1 MILCNLR
8 NVLIM
13 KKMKRILTTCFA
25 IICLFSCS
33 SDDGGINNN
42 PYIPNT
48 LVQFEIDLDLPLFDN
63 LRFAGGSTYISNG
76 GGVRGFFVFNLS
88 GDQFLAWEASCPNHF
103 PSNCSTMTIEGV
115 LATCACEDYEYS
127 LANGQLLNPVEGD
140 ENYPMVNYRVSKTGN
155 VLRITNN

>member
-1 MILCNLR
+1 MILRKLR
-8 NVLIM
+8 NVLNM
-13 KKMKRILTTCFA
+13 KEMKRLFFSCLV
-25 IICLFSCS
+25 IISLFSCS

-48 LVQFEIDLDLPLFDN
+48 LVQFQINLDLPLFDN

-115 LATCACEDYEYS
+115 LATCACEDFEYS
-127 LANGQLLNPVEGD
+127 LANGQLLNPVEGG
-140 ENYPMVNYRVSKTGN
+140 ENYPMVNYRVTKSGN
-155 VLRITNN
+155 ILSVTNN